1 MELISPEF
9 WDEIGV
15 IRNVYQCTY
24 SSYFLSIK
32 LNYIEYIGVEK

>member
-32 LNYIEYIGVEK
+32 LTYIVCIGIEK